1 MKKVAKNTTEKYVT
15 EKFFKETFKS
25 FEGRFESSA
34 RATAKA
40 FADNAEITTLI
51 LKEIKAIHEE
61 NKYFRENI
69 SSLNSDGLS
78 YNRKIDNLTARVEK
92 LESKVQ

>member
-1 MKKVAKNTTEKYVT
+1 MNKNKIKQKQVTINDLAIITKDGFDRMDKKFNQHDKIFEVMI
-15 EKFFKETFKS
+15 KE
-25 FEGRFESSA
+25 
-34 RATAKA
+34 
-40 FADNAEITTLI
+40 
-51 LKEIKAIHEE
+51 LKTIHED